1 MQSQTSAENG
11 IIKINLNKKE
21 REKRMLTNK
30 QLSSIIINAIVV
42 KMLVTFPRNIFV
54 YCANASWL
62 TAIYTTAIAFGLFWV
77 IQKLY
82 PTRENVIALADR
94 VGGRIV
100 RIITGVAVFTVL
112 ALNFVSIVRV
122 FPAIIRLV
130 LLQKTYVEIIG
141 TVFVLVV
148 IFGASCGIEA
158 IARVQQLFL
167 PVAGVVFGAF
177 LIMLVPDI
185 HFGYLMPIFG
195 NGIKSIMV
203 DGLSTLSIFTDLLVL
218 NILLPKIKNS
228 DTYKKSGKKAIL
240 FGGACSVLIFFFYGA
255 CYSYPASTEF
265 IVPVYQLERLINL
278 SDFFSRLEALFQF
291 IWSISIF
298 LYSALYGAVLAEV
311 WRDTFGLRHSKPLIA
326 PVIIAL
332 VGVAVIPESLNDML
346 HFEGIVNKWLY
357 IPAFAIPLIIGIIYK
372 LFHVKQSEKPE

>member
-1 MQSQTSAENG
+1 
-11 IIKINLNKKE
+11 
-21 REKRMLTNK
+21 MLTNK

-54 YCANASWL
+54 YCANASWI
-62 TAIYTTAIAFGLFWV
+62 TAIYASAVAFGLFFI

-82 PTRENVIALADR
+82 PSKVNVIALADR
-94 VGGRIV
+94 VGGRGI
-100 RIITGVAVFTVL
+100 RIITGIAVFAVL
-112 ALNFVSIVRV
+112 ALNFVSVVRV
-122 FPAIIRLV
+122 FPAVIRLV

-177 LIMLVPDI
+177 LIMLVPDMN
-185 HFGYLMPIFG
+185 FGYLMPVFG
-195 NGIKSIMV
+195 NGVKSILAE
-203 DGLSTLSIFTDLLVL
+203 GLSALSLFTDLLVL
-218 NILLPKIKNS
+218 NILLSKMRDS
-228 DTYKKSGKKAIL
+228 DTYRKSGKKAI
-240 FGGACSVLIFFFYGA
+240 FIGGACSVLIFFFYGA

-291 IWSISIF
+291 IWSISIL

-311 WRDTFGLRHSKPLIA
+311 WRDTFGLKHSKPLIA
-326 PVIIAL
+326 PIIIGL
-332 VGVAVIPESLNDML
+332 VGVAVIPQSLNDMI
-346 HFEGIVNKWLY
+346 HFEGVINKWLY
-357 IPAFAIPLIIGIIYK
+357 IPAFAVPILIGLVYK
-372 LFHVKQSEKPE
+372 MFHVKHSEENNETNS

>member
-1 MQSQTSAENG
+1 
-11 IIKINLNKKE
+11 
-21 REKRMLTNK
+21 MLTNK

-62 TAIYTTAIAFGLFWV
+62 TAVYVTAIAFGLFIV
-77 IQKLY
+77 IQKMY
-82 PTRENVIALADR
+82 PSKENVIALADR
-94 VGGRIV
+94 IGGRGI
-100 RIITGVAVFTVL
+100 RIITGIAVFTVL

-122 FPAIIRLV
+122 FPAVIRLV

-177 LIMLVPDI
+177 LLMLIPDMN
-185 HFGYLMPIFG
+185 FGYLMPVFG
-195 NGIKSIMV
+195 NGVKSILV
-203 DGLSTLSIFTDLLVL
+203 DGLSALSVFADLLIL
-218 NILLPKIKNS
+218 NILLPRIKDS
-228 DTYKKSGKKAIL
+228 DTYKKSGRKAIL
-240 FGGACSVLIFFFYGA
+240 FGGACAVLIFFFYGA

-326 PVIIAL
+326 PIVIGL
-332 VGVAVIPESLNDML
+332 VGIAVIPESLNDLL
-346 HFEGIVNKWLY
+346 HFEGIINRWLY
-357 IPAFAIPLIIGIIYK
+357 IPAFAIPLIIGVIYK
-372 LFHVKQSEKPE
+372 LFHVKQSEKSE